1 MAQISEQSIDQVR
14 QAADVV
20 DVISQYVELKQK
32 GQNFFGLCPFHTE
45 KTPSFSVNPNKQI
58 YKCFGCG
65 SGGGSINFVME
76 IENLEFPEAIKHLA
90 QNYNI
95 TLDIKGGDSKKFSD
109 TKTQIIAIHELAS
122 AYYQKMLLSEKGL
135 KALNYLNERGLNE
148 NTISEFKIGFSP
160 DSYDDLLVILR
171 KESFSAESMKLSGL
185 FIKSE
190 KGYFNRF
197 RSRIMFPIQNY
208 KGNVIA
214 FGGRIFNKEDSAK
227 YLNSPETPIYNK
239 SNVCYGIFQNA
250 QKIREAK
257 KIVLVEG
264 YMDLIQLAQAGIDYC
279 LAISGTA
286 FTNGHAAI
294 LQRYTKNIYI
304 TFDGDDAGKKAALK
318 CAYILAA
325 NSIGPQIVSL
335 GDGMDPDDWIK
346 KNDIEKFNQILTESK
361 GVINAHYN
369 YFSSLNSHGALSINE
384 FIQECLNEII
394 NIKDPIIKEIMI
406 KEISELTS
414 IDQKNILQ
422 VLNEKNTKKLKYK
435 TQKDTNVEQTTIVND
450 NFPTK
455 LYDDLIRIC
464 FAKDKKIREFIFT
477 YMDENWLLSKKYK
490 EIYSTIYIHLKG
502 ESEPPINVIADQM
515 DNQEIRQKLIDLT
528 FDIEK
533 FNPNYA
539 MATDCIIR
547 LEQNVLRNNLNE
559 LRNKLK
565 KLDESS
571 DNNILNQLTIL
582 EGQIADIKNKYNNE

>member
-122 AYYQKMLLSEKGL
+122 SYYQKMLFSEKGL

-257 KIVLVEG
+257 KIYFLF
-264 YMDLIQLAQAGIDYC
+264 M
-279 LAISGTA
+279 
-286 FTNGHAAI
+286 
-294 LQRYTKNIYI
+294 K
-304 TFDGDDAGKKAALK
+304 
-318 CAYILAA
+318 
-325 NSIGPQIVSL
+325 SL
-335 GDGMDPDDWIK
+335 
-346 KNDIEKFNQILTESK
+346 
-361 GVINAHYN
+361 
-369 YFSSLNSHGALSINE
+369 
-384 FIQECLNEII
+384 
-394 NIKDPIIKEIMI
+394 
-406 KEISELTS
+406 
-414 IDQKNILQ
+414 
-422 VLNEKNTKKLKYK
+422 
-435 TQKDTNVEQTTIVND
+435 
-450 NFPTK
+450 
-455 LYDDLIRIC
+455 
-464 FAKDKKIREFIFT
+464 
-477 YMDENWLLSKKYK
+477 
-490 EIYSTIYIHLKG
+490 
-502 ESEPPINVIADQM
+502 
-515 DNQEIRQKLIDLT
+515 
-528 FDIEK
+528 
-533 FNPNYA
+533 
-539 MATDCIIR
+539 
-547 LEQNVLRNNLNE
+547 
-559 LRNKLK
+559 
-565 KLDESS
+565 
-571 DNNILNQLTIL
+571 
-582 EGQIADIKNKYNNE
+582 